1 MGLQGSGG
9 KNSGVLPSNTAA
21 SSSHLRIRRVRVEF
35 PLAKNTLS
43 VHWTTAPFTVNNYP
57 VGFNV
62 YRATDPDATAGSAG
76 STKLNA
82 TPIGMTFYRDTT
94 VDLSLRQVYWYTVTE
109 VSASGA
115 ERALDEPAAMQVDI
129 GNGPASNIASMPRI
143 LREMK
148 RHKEVVLK
156 RDGELVVLLMRKRA
170 GVLCECYSCEYENT
184 ANPECDSC
192 YGTAFEGG
200 YEILPDVRLR
210 FLTLSEV
217 LQRVPQGLQMRSNP
231 RGWLIDYPILTNG
244 DVAARR
250 NGYRFEVDK
259 LDLRSTQ
266 GVLTEQDF
274 DMVSLETSHPVYKVP
289 IAT

>member
-1 MGLQGSGG
+1 MPLEGSGG
-9 KNSGVLPSNTAA
+9 NSSGVLPSSRAA
-21 SSSHLRIRRVRVEF
+21 AQAHLRIRRVRVEF

-43 VHWTTAPFTVNNYP
+43 VHWTTAPFTSNNYP

-62 YRATDPDATAGSAG
+62 YRATDPDATPGSAG
-76 STKLNA
+76 STKLNVS
-82 TPIGMTFYRDTT
+82 PISVTFYRDTT

-109 VSASGA
+109 VSSTGA
-115 ERALDEPAAMQVDI
+115 ERAIDEPAALQLDI

-143 LREMK
+143 LREIK
-148 RHKEVVLK
+148 RHKEVILK
-156 RDGELVVLLMRKRA
+156 RDGELVFLLMRKRA
-170 GVLCECYSCEYENT
+170 GVLCSCYSCEYENT
-184 ANPECDSC
+184 ANPSCDDC

-210 FLTLSEV
+210 TLTLSEI

-244 DVAARR
+244 DVVARR
-250 NGYRFEVDK
+250 NGYRYEIDK
-259 LDLRSTQ
+259 LDLRTTQ

-274 DMVSLETSHPVYKVP
+274 DMVALETTHPVYQVN